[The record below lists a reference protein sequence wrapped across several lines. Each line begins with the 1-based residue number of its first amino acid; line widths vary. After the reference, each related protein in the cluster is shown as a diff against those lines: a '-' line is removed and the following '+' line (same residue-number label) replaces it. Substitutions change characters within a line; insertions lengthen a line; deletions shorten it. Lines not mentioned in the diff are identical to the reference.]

1 MNISFVVTLS
11 ADDAA
16 PLDASG
22 LASDIIDAL
31 ESDGLVVVSVNPWDR
46 PSVQAPS
53 AAVKPI

>member
-1 MNISFVVTLS
+1 MNVSFVVTIN

-22 LASDIIDAL
+22 LATDIIDAL

-46 PSVQAPS
+46 PSVQAP
-53 AAVKPI
+53 ALPVKPI